1 VLVLGV
7 AVGSRQI
14 TVVVQQTRKL
24 LMNAGM
30 PIFAFSLLAGVSSTS
45 VRATDHDYHVD
56 FPSSQAI
63 LRAIEACRSEKC
75 DLSKYQ
81 FSTEHVANGIVVSF
95 MPKDITAE
103 QLFAG
108 DYEDVTERHYLIDPA
123 GRAIVKRWYG
133 K

>member
-1 VLVLGV
+1 MK
-7 AVGSRQI
+7 ARF
-14 TVVVQQTRKL
+14 R
-24 LMNAGM
+24 
-30 PIFAFSLLAGVSSTS
+30 IFALSLLAGAGSISARS
-45 VRATDHDYHVD
+45 TDHDYSVD

-63 LRAIEACRSEKC
+63 LRAIEACRSETC

-108 DYEDVTERHYLIDPA
+108 DYEDVTERHHLIDA
-123 GRAIVKRWYG
+123 TGKNIVKRWYG

>member
-1 VLVLGV
+1 MDANFRILAL
-7 AVGSRQI
+7 A
-14 TVVVQQTRKL
+14 
-24 LMNAGM
+24 
-30 PIFAFSLLAGVSSTS
+30 LLAGVASTS
-45 VRATDHDYHVD
+45 ACATDHDYNVD

-108 DYEDVTERHYLIDPA
+108 DYENVTERHYLIDRT